1 MIVAFPLAYEYLFR
15 RTRQQG
21 IYGTNGSEFIFSGI
35 KNNVSKIKST
45 EGVDI
50 CWVEEAEKV
59 SENSWSVL
67 IPTIREPG
75 SEIWITFNPDEETHP
90 AYQRLLRKEKNY
102 LYRTEPRE
110 RGLRVGGQCRHNSS
124 SQIFRNKYSLSA
136 ALG

>member
-1 MIVAFPLAYEYLFR
+1 VTAVIVAFPAGYEYLFL

-35 KNNVSKIKST
+35 KNNVTKIKST

-75 SEIWITFNPDEETHP
+75 SEIWITFNPDEETDP
-90 AYQRLLRKEKNY
+90 AYQRFVVA
-102 LYRTEPRE
+102 PRPTPS
-110 RGLRVGGQCRHNSS
+110 RG
-124 SQIFRNKYSLSA
+124 K
-136 ALG
+136 